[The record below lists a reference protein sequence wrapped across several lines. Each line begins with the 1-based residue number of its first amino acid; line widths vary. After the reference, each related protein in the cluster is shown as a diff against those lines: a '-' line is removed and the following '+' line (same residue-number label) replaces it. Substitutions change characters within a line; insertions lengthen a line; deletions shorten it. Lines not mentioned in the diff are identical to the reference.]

1 MRRERAPAPSFS
13 PAGDR
18 DEGLKLVAPCR
29 ASDARSW
36 HARSVNKAFTKED
49 ETSVPE
55 MVPPR
60 APLPAGT
67 PNYVTARGLEKLKT
81 ELRDLDDERA
91 RLDRAAPQADR
102 ARAVAHL
109 AARRAALEDRLVGA
123 TLVDVAKQPRDEVRF
138 GASVVVRTA
147 TGAEHT
153 YQIVG
158 VDEADPTAGL
168 VAFASPI
175 ARSLLGRRVGES
187 VNVRTPRGEEE
198 IEVIR
203 IVYGERP
210 EA

>member
-1 MRRERAPAPSFS
+1 ML
-13 PAGDR
+13 G
-18 DEGLKLVAPCR
+18 
-29 ASDARSW
+29 
-36 HARSVNKAFTKED
+36 HVNKAFTKED

-81 ELRDLDDERA
+81 ELRNLDDERA
-91 RLDRAAPQADR
+91 HLDRAAPEADR
-102 ARAVAHL
+102 ARALAHL
-109 AARRAALEDRLVGA
+109 TARRIALEDRLAGA
-123 TLVDVAKQPRDEVRF
+123 TLVDVSKQPRDEVRF
-138 GASVVVRTA
+138 GASVEVRTA

-168 VAFASPI
+168 VAFPSPI

-203 IVYGERP
+203 IAYGDRP
-210 EA
+210 EPSTSTTSRQRR